1 MCGIYVC
8 VNRRVTFVLYCLNPW
23 LTQAYTSMFV
33 NMCVTCVCNS
43 LSVNICV
50 KLRVT
55 YGVLYVFNSMD
66 DLDLCVNL
74 CVVNART

>member
-1 MCGIYVC
+1 
-8 VNRRVTFVLYCLNPW
+8 
-23 LTQAYTSMFV
+23 MFV

-55 YGVLYVFNSMD
+55 YVLYVFNSMD

-74 CVVNART
+74 CVVNVRT